1 MLLGKSVLLEDLP
14 DFIQEELFNSY
25 MFCTVLGDLGETN
38 IIEIILVYL
47 ELTASLG
54 WGETSS
60 ASLFLYDKVQR
71 DIILKDFAHL

>member
-1 MLLGKSVLLEDLP
+1 
-14 DFIQEELFNSY
+14 

-54 WGETSS
+54 WGEISL